1 MVDRAQAIFN
11 ERLTTAEAVSLVSRN
26 HNNELIGVE
35 FCHEL
40 DNDKLTAQQLA
51 TLKQAWQTRLSRAK
65 KEKFS
70 AQFMIIQL
78 CTLMLLAVVCAWL
91 IGGVAGVVASLIGIS
106 GLMMIIDSKRVAQA
120 KINLK
125 EVETVCVALQKA
137 CQSAPN

>member
-1 MVDRAQAIFN
+1 MVDRAQTIFN
-11 ERLTTAEAVSLVSRN
+11 ELLTTAEAVSLVSRN
-26 HNNELIGVE
+26 HNNELIGVA

-40 DNDKLTAQQLA
+40 DKLTAQQLD
-51 TLKQAWQTRLSRAK
+51 TLNQAWQTRLKRAK

-91 IGGVAGVVASLIGIS
+91 IGSIAGVVASLIGIS
-106 GLMMIIDSKRVAQA
+106 GLMMILDSKRVVQA

-125 EVETVCVALQKA
+125 DAESVCLALQKA